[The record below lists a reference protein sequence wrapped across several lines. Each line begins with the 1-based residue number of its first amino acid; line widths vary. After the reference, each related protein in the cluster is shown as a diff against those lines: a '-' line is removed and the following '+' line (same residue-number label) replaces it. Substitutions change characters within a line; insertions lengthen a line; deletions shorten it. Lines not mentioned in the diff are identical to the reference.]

1 MGKLTLRQAA
11 EWCGGA
17 VEEKYADV
25 EFLGAANDTRV
36 MQPGQLFIAL
46 QGARDGHDFIKK
58 AMDRGAAAALC
69 SRKVGDYPAI
79 YVDDPRI
86 ALGRIA
92 REELKRIGA
101 KVVAVTGS
109 VGKSTTK
116 EMVAAVLE
124 QAFVTS
130 KTPAN
135 HNNDIGMPMAVLAMP
150 ENTEVAVLEMGM
162 NHFGEI
168 AYLSQIARPDVAVII
183 NIGTAH
189 IEFLGTQEGIR
200 QAKMEIVEG
209 MTPHGMLLLNGDDF
223 LLRNLDKEPQ
233 QRVTYFGS
241 SEGCA
246 VRAFDVNQDGDYLRF
261 RVEAGRLSFPVKM
274 LLEGEHYVNDALAA
288 VTVGLKLGVLPEK
301 IQAGL
306 SQFRNISGRQEIIQ
320 AGGMTIIKD
329 CYNAGPESMAAA
341 LAVLGKKQG
350 RRIAVLGDMLELG
363 DCTQAEHYR
372 VGRIAAEKA
381 DFVFAYGPNSGR
393 IISGTITG
401 GMPETRGRAFTNRE
415 ELVAAGRRELLPEG
429 EDVRLAELARRPLLL
444 YRRWEHI
451 ALRLFAERGLS
462 PQILLKGDGADTIAA
477 LAARGLGI
485 GLLPQSAVRA
495 LSGADFAVRRIEG
508 GAIRTTVTAVRL
520 ARAEPSP
527 AAQACWEFLA
537 RRAEPDAQE
546 SAPAGKDRA

>member
-1 MGKLTLRQAA
+1 MKDFCKGRVIAVFG
-11 EWCGGA
+11 CGGDRDPMKRPIMGHIGVKLSDFA
-17 VEEKYADV
+17 VITSDNPRTEDPMAIIRDILTGVKQEDGEYIVIEDRRAAIRYAMDIGKKDDIIV
-25 EFLGAANDTRV
+25 LARKGHETYQDIGGINATWTNGKRSPPTCGKKRKQHGKINAQTGRRLVRRRGGREIRGYCIFRRGQRHPGHAAGAAVHRA
-36 MQPGQLFIAL
+36 PG
-46 QGARDGHDFIKK
+46 RDGHDFIQK

-86 ALGRIA
+86 ALGQIA

-168 AYLSQIARPDVAVII
+168 SYLSQIARPDVAVII

-261 RVEAGRLSFPVKM
+261 RVEAGRLSFPVGM

-329 CYNAGPESMAAA
+329 CYNAGPESMSAA

-381 DFVFAYGPNSGR
+381 DYVFAYGPNSGR

-401 GMPETRGRAFTNRE
+401 GMPEPGEEPLQTGRSWW
-415 ELVAAGRRELLPEG
+415 RR
-429 EDVRLAELARRPLLL
+429 
-444 YRRWEHI
+444 
-451 ALRLFAERGLS
+451 
-462 PQILLKGDGADTIAA
+462 
-477 LAARGLGI
+477 
-485 GLLPQSAVRA
+485 
-495 LSGADFAVRRIEG
+495 
-508 GAIRTTVTAVRL
+508 
-520 ARAEPSP
+520 
-527 AAQACWEFLA
+527 
-537 RRAEPDAQE
+537 
-546 SAPAGKDRA
+546 